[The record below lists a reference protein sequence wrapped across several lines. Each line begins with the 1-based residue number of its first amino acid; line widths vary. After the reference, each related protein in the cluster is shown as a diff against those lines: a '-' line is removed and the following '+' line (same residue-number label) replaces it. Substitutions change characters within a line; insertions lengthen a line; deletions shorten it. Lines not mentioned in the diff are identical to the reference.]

1 MRYGRTTNIVCTS
14 SMAIIKNAICYITNS
29 MVTNILFGLVIKLF
43 HSHYYTCSLST
54 KYVGCFFVV
63 EDFAAVY
70 NIIFK
75 IIILFMPACVA
86 PLYVLYVS
94 VSNVAERASNT
105 QTT

>member
-1 MRYGRTTNIVCTS
+1 
-14 SMAIIKNAICYITNS
+14 
-29 MVTNILFGLVIKLF
+29 MVTNIYIIWACDKTI
-43 HSHYYTCSLST
+43 SHYCTCQQST
-54 KYVGCFFVV
+54 WDRCFFVV

-70 NIIFK
+70 IYIYIHK
-75 IIILFMPACVA
+75 IIILFMPECVA

>member
-1 MRYGRTTNIVCTS
+1 MYIQHGHNKECY
-14 SMAIIKNAICYITNS
+14 MLYHKLHGNKYIIWACDKTI
-29 MVTNILFGLVIKLF
+29 
-43 HSHYYTCSLST
+43 SHYYTCSLST

-75 IIILFMPACVA
+75 IIILSMSACFA